1 MTLAMKTAALRARG
15 PILQWLALSVV
26 ACARPGLE
34 VSRLPNDANHLR
46 CQSSLAECL
55 SHADALCKGSS
66 YEVLYAKEVRH
77 VFGTDQSQVQG
88 QTSEAEV
95 HCLGLHA
102 KSARA
107 VTGPVADGSAGSA
120 GAPAAA
126 ATSVAAPAPA
136 TPPAR
141 HACVPGAT
149 QTCVGPAACAGGQA
163 CLSDGSAFGACDCGK
178 AGEASPNAEER
189 R

>member
-1 MTLAMKTAALRARG
+1 MTLATKTAVLRARG
-15 PILQWLALSVV
+15 PLAQWLALSVV

-34 VSRLPNDANHLR
+34 VSRLPNDANQLR

-102 KSARA
+102 KPARA
-107 VTGPVADGSAGSA
+107 VTGP
-120 GAPAAA
+120 AAA
-126 ATSVAAPAPA
+126 DSASAPA
-136 TPPAR
+136 TSSAAAVPTVASPPPAPR
-141 HACVPGAT
+141 ACVPGTT
-149 QTCVGPAACAGGQA
+149 QTCVGPGACAGGQA
-163 CLSDGSAFGACDCGK
+163 CLADGSAFGACDCGT
-178 AGEASPNAEER
+178 AGAANAVEAR
-189 R
+189 